1 MTNKSPSFTS
11 LEDELA
17 CYKAEN
23 KKLKKI
29 NEALI
34 YRIEEGGGKQN
45 VAYSVFEN
53 SVHLSHQVNIKTHEL
68 NIALKD
74 LQVVN
79 KELVR
84 ASNLATQ
91 SKQLFSDAIESIN
104 QAFVLLDNK
113 GNILLL
119 NSRFEKFWHEF
130 NFYPKPG
137 DHYYELKSLAKR
149 KGIILSLTPSKNN
162 QSIYH
167 LNNNRWFQLTERPT
181 SDGGSVLLFTDITD
195 LKLAESARYE
205 RAIAK
210 QNRLLQ
216 GLIDNLNQGV
226 LLVDSYGD
234 IQVWNKEFLALSELD
249 KQSKRKLSTITNIK
263 DAAEYTE
270 LMIDDIPL
278 DNEFQQILSSDKVI
292 QIEHHR
298 LNNGQTIKT
307 FVDITSQYNYAQS
320 LRESETWLRTI
331 TDNVPAMIAYINKD
345 KEFTFTNKAYNRWYN
360 PQNIN
365 LLGQDLQAS
374 KLFNNY
380 ELLEQYVNKAL
391 NGELVS
397 FDSEEI
403 NQNGE
408 KAYLLKTYVPNLNHQ
423 QAVDGFFVLVT
434 DITERINAATALQ
447 NAYDDLE
454 IRIQQRTVELQQEIN
469 IREHAQSNLSIAK
482 REAEKANESKTKFL
496 AAVSHNLMQ
505 PLNAAQLFA
514 SSFTSQISIEQKNIL
529 VQSIQN
535 SLNDLENL
543 IVTLIDISKL
553 DAGVIQPDNEVFQLD
568 SLFNNITNDYKKISE
583 VQNIS
588 FSYTPVS
595 VNVYSDSLLL
605 ARILRNY
612 LSNAIKHSQA
622 THIRF
627 YAEKHEEMVRIV
639 VSDNGKG
646 IAKNNLDEIYQEFK
660 RLSTRSDSHNSLGLG
675 LAIVDKMSKILSHNI
690 GVDSVLGQGADFWV
704 DVPIA
709 TDLPETKPV
718 LTMTECSEA
727 QVGKHAW
734 VIDNDPNICFGMATL
749 LEQWGM
755 DVTTA
760 TSLGDLKEKVDI
772 GEDHCDVLIIDYH
785 LDDNKNGLDESQEIN
800 SVRTSVLPVV
810 MITANFSQEL
820 KENTQRKGIRLLNKP
835 LKPLRLKM
843 ILQNL

>member
-1 MTNKSPSFTS
+1 MTNEQLSFTS

-17 CYKAEN
+17 HYKAEN
-23 KKLKKI
+23 KKLNKI

-34 YRIEEGGGKQN
+34 YRIEEGGGNQN

-74 LQVVN
+74 LQEVN
-79 KELVR
+79 KQLVH
-84 ASNLATQ
+84 ANNTATQ
-91 SKQLFSDAIESIN
+91 SQQRFSDAIESIN
-104 QAFVLLDNK
+104 QAFVLLDEK

-119 NSRFEKFWHEF
+119 NSRFEKFWDEF
-130 NFYPKPG
+130 NFYPKAG
-137 DHYYELKSLAKR
+137 DNYYELKSLAKN
-149 KGIILSLTPSKNN
+149 KGIILSLTPSNNN

-167 LNNNRWFQLTERPT
+167 LNNKRWFQLTERPT
-181 SDGGSVLLFTDITD
+181 SDGGTVLLFTDITD
-195 LKLAESARYE
+195 LKHAESERYE

-210 QNRLLQ
+210 QNKLLQ

-226 LLVDSYGD
+226 LLVDAYGD
-234 IQVWNKEFLALSELD
+234 IQVWNKEFLALSTLDEL
-249 KQSKRKLSTITNIK
+249 SKRKLNSITNIK

-270 LMIDDIPL
+270 LLIEDIPL
-278 DNEFQQILSSDKVI
+278 NNEFQQILTNGKVI

-298 LNNGQTIKT
+298 LTNGQTIKT

-345 KEFTFTNKAYNRWYN
+345 KQFTFTNKAYNRWYN

-380 ELLEQYVNKAL
+380 ELLEHFVNKAL
-391 NGELVS
+391 DGEVVS
-397 FDSEEI
+397 FESKEI
-403 NQNGE
+403 NQAGDE
-408 KAYLLKTYVPNLNHQ
+408 AYLLKTYVPNLNQ
-423 QAVDGFFVLVT
+423 QQEVDGFFVMVT
-434 DITERINAATALQ
+434 DITERINAASALQ

-454 IRIQQRTVELQQEIN
+454 VRIQQRTVELQEEIN
-469 IREHAQSNLSIAK
+469 IRKDAQSSLFLAK
-482 REAEKANESKTKFL
+482 REAEQANESKTKFL
-496 AAVSHNLMQ
+496 AAVSHDLMQ

-514 SSFTSQISIEQKNIL
+514 SSFTSRISVEQKNTL
-529 VQSIQN
+529 VQSIKN

-553 DAGVIQPDNEVFQLD
+553 DAGVIQPDNQVFQLN
-568 SLFNNITNDYKKISE
+568 SLLSNIANDYETISKA
-583 VQNIS
+583 QNIS
-588 FSYTPVS
+588 FSFSPVS
-595 VNVYSDSLLL
+595 INVYSDSMLL

-612 LSNAIKHSQA
+612 LSNAVKHAQA
-622 THIRF
+622 THIHF
-627 YAEKHEEMVRIV
+627 HVEQHTDMVRIT

-646 IAKNNLDEIYQEFK
+646 IAKNHLAEIYQEFK
-660 RLSTRSDSHNSLGLG
+660 RLNTRSDAHNSLGLG
-675 LAIVDKMSKILSHNI
+675 LAIVDKMAKILSHHI
-690 GVDSVLGQGADFWV
+690 GVNSKPEQGAEFWV

-709 TDLPETKPV
+709 NNLPETKSV
-718 LTMTECSEA
+718 LSMASPIESQA
-727 QVGKHAW
+727 GQHAW
-734 VIDNDPNICFGMATL
+734 VIDNDPNICLGMATL

-755 DVTTA
+755 HVTTA
-760 TSLGDLKEKVDI
+760 TSLIDLKEKVDVTA
-772 GEDHCDVLIIDYH
+772 DHCDVLIVDYH
-785 LDDNKNGLDESQEIN
+785 LDNNKNGLDESQVIN
-800 SVRTSVLPVV
+800 AMRTKVLPVV

-820 KENTQRKGIRLLNKP
+820 KEKTNSKGIRLLNKP

-843 ILQNL
+843 VLQNL